1 MKHWNI
7 VNPVAAIACSVKTTS
22 LIWTGLTPPGWSS
35 LYCSYKCNRERE
47 TGKSEEGEGE
57 DREES
62 LRNPSCSFNI
72 LVRLVRVKF
81 RR

>member
-22 LIWTGLTPPGWSS
+22 LIWTELTPPGWSS

-47 TGKSEEGEGE
+47 
-57 DREES
+57 RERDKE
-62 LRNPSCSFNI
+62 RK
-72 LVRLVRVKF
+72 VRERERETK
-81 RR
+81 RGR